1 MLSILIP
8 TYNYNIYPLV
18 SEIQRQCL
26 DLKIVFEIICFDDAS
41 KLFHHENNQINAL
54 PNCTYL
60 ILENNIGRTSIR
72 NLLAKKAKFEWIL
85 FLDADVMPTA
95 KNFISNYK
103 GCINAEYQIILG
115 GVKYFDVK
123 PERSEVLRYKYGK
136 AREEKSA
143 FDRNL
148 KPYSSIVSGNLLI
161 KRDLFLATNYL
172 ENKNIY
178 GMDIFFAYQLYINKV
193 PVLHIDNTVY
203 HFGLENNEVFFKK
216 SLDAVK
222 SRKEIM
228 VDLQGIENI
237 NPLIKHYKFLVKYRL
252 SNFYKILFML
262 FQPLLKRNILS
273 KNPNLLCFDLFRLG
287 YLCSLENH

>member
-54 PNCTYL
+54 PNCSYL

-72 NLLAKKAKFEWIL
+72 NQLAKKAKFEWIL
-85 FLDADVMPTA
+85 FLDADVIPTA
-95 KNFISNYK
+95 KNFISNYLDS
-103 GCINAEYQIILG
+103 INFEYEIIVG
-115 GVKYFDVK
+115 GIKYFDVK
-123 PERSEVLRYKYGK
+123 PKRSEVLRYKYGK
-136 AREEKSA
+136 SREEKSA

-148 KPYSSIVSGNLLI
+148 KPHSSIVSGNLFI
-161 KRDLFLATNYL
+161 KKDLFLATNYC
-172 ENKNIY
+172 ENENIY
-178 GMDIFFAYQLYINKV
+178 GMDIFFAYQLFINKV
-193 PVLHIDNTVY
+193 PVLHIDNAVY
-203 HFGLENNEVFFKK
+203 HLGLENNEVFFKK
-216 SLDAVK
+216 SLEAVK

-228 VDLQGIENI
+228 VDLQGIEII
-237 NPLIKHYKFLVKYRL
+237 NSLVKHYKFLVKYRL
-252 SNFYKILFML
+252 LRFYKILFKL
-262 FQPLLKRNILS
+262 FEPLFKRNILS
-273 KNPNLLCFDLFRLG
+273 KNPNLLCFDLYRLG